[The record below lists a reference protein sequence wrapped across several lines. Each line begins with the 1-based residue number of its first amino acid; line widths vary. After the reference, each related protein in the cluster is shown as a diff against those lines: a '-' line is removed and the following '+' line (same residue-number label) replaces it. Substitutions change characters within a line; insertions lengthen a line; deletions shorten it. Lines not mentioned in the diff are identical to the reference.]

1 MGDVPGIL
9 NMYVRK
15 LFVVTI
21 MIIIIKKKVGG
32 GVEGGKFCSGN
43 RFDEKTKLH
52 CSLSA

>member
-15 LFVVTI
+15 SFVVTI
-21 MIIIIKKKVGG
+21 MIIIKKKKRLV

-52 CSLSA
+52 CTLSA